1 MNREDVETKKDFII
15 FILLELNK
23 KTRPVDFGQFFME
36 ISPAIG
42 IVPFREL
49 LNEMEQKG
57 WLTKVEEPDGFLDTW
72 PYLPKLDLRY
82 GISIDGI
89 EYLISLGLIEE
100 KFKNKEMKS
109 GHTINGGQ
117 VIINEQSNNG
127 NQSLSDNALD
137 SPTIQTT
144 NETIDKTPK
153 RSWIELL
160 SWIIGSIASI
170 FAIYEFVI
178 KRLLENN

>member
-1 MNREDVETKKDFII
+1 MKREDVNTKKDFII

-36 ISPAIG
+36 ISPSIG
-42 IVPFREL
+42 IDPFREL
-49 LNEMEQKG
+49 LNEMVQKG
-57 WLTKVEEPDGFLDTW
+57 WLTKIEEPDGFLETW
-72 PYLPKLDLRY
+72 PHLPKLDLRY

-100 KFKNKEMKS
+100 KFKNKEQKY

-127 NQSLSDNALD
+127 NQSLSDKAFD
-137 SPTIQTT
+137 SPITQTI
-144 NETIDKTPK
+144 NNKTDNKPK
-153 RSWIELL
+153 KSWIELI
-160 SWIIGSIASI
+160 SWVAGIIIAIIG
-170 FAIYEFVI
+170 IYEFVI
-178 KRLLENN
+178 KQLFE